1 MVVLAWIVGGI
12 IWLIGAGIT
21 ADDLHDNGKNV
32 KQYREK
38 YGKDLG
44 LLVCCTYWGSMI
56 AAWPVMGFGGFL
68 IGIVRDG
75 IRLMLGKGPKN
86 VEK

>member
-68 IGIVRDG
+68 VGIVRDG
-75 IRLMLGKGPKN
+75 IRLILGKGPKST
-86 VEK
+86 EK